1 MGVFF
6 GDVQV
11 IGGSGITAS
20 SLMKGNVIGVIAGA
34 TLMFHGFG
42 TMAEKLDGVN
52 FSEKYYEDASQFLGF
67 SRGLGKLSHQV
78 VDLSTSFYGLAK
90 LTLIE
95 KPNTPAH
102 SLLRSSSSV
111 SCFPTPDSSMLV
123 IYFSNVSD

>member
-6 GDVQV
+6 GGVQV

-20 SLMKGNVIGVIAGA
+20 SLMTGNVIGVIAGA

-95 KPNTPAH
+95 NLIHQPIVFCEVH
-102 SLLRSSSSV
+102 LLLAA
-111 SCFPTPDSSMLV
+111 FPRQAPPCW
-123 IYFSNVSD
+123 